1 MEFKEKEELYKCRM
15 TVLEM
20 ISDRG
25 YLIPDMEKISFEIF
39 NQKYDNKN
47 IDIYME
53 DKENDKKFY
62 VYFHNESKS
71 FSKSE
76 LKTVIQKVMGEYND
90 PEISM
95 ILILKEK
102 ENSAVSKELT
112 KDMYKNVEIF
122 IKRNMLFNISH
133 HTFVPKHIVLTKEQ
147 EKELLEKYNTSKS
160 KLPKLLHTDPM
171 AKYYNMRHD
180 QICKI
185 IRKSPEVGE
194 SISYRVI
201 R

>member
-1 MEFKEKEELYKCRM
+1 MEFKEKEEFYKARM
-15 TVLEM
+15 TALEM
-20 ISDRG
+20 ITDRG
-25 YLIPDMEKISFEIF
+25 YTIPDIEKISFEIF
-39 NQKYDNKN
+39 IQKYDNKN
-47 IDIYME
+47 IDIYIE
-53 DKENDKKFY
+53 DSEKAKKFY
-62 VYFHNESKS
+62 IYFHNESKS

-76 LKTVIQKVMGEYND
+76 LKNIIQKVMNQYND
-90 PEISM
+90 PEIGLV
-95 ILILKEK
+95 LILKEK

-122 IKRNMLFNISH
+122 IKRSMLFNISH
-133 HTFVPKHIVLTKEQ
+133 HTFVPKHILLTQDE
-147 EKELLEKYNTSKS
+147 EKEILEKYNTTKS

-171 AKYYNMRHD
+171 AKYYNMKSD

-194 SISYRVI
+194 SITYRVV

>member
-1 MEFKEKEELYKCRM
+1 MEFKEKEEFYKARK

-20 ISDRG
+20 ITDRG
-25 YLIPDMEKISFEIF
+25 YTVPDIEKISFEIF
-39 NQKYDNKN
+39 IQKYDNKN
-47 IDIYME
+47 IDIYI
-53 DKENDKKFY
+53 DDTAKLKQFY
-62 VYFHNESKS
+62 VYFHNDSKS

-76 LKTVIQKVMGEYND
+76 LKNIIQKVMNQYNN
-90 PEISM
+90 PEIGL

-122 IKRNMLFNISH
+122 IKKNMLFNISH
-133 HTFVPKHIVLTKEQ
+133 HTFVPKHILLTEEE
-147 EKELLEKYNTSKS
+147 EKEVLEKYNTTKS
-160 KLPKLLHTDPM
+160 KFPKLLSTDPM
-171 AKYYNMRHD
+171 AKYYNMKSD

-194 SISYRVI
+194 AITYRIV

>member
-1 MEFKEKEELYKCRM
+1 MEFKEKEELYKCRL

-20 ISDRG
+20 IGDRG
-25 YLIPDMEKISFEIF
+25 YIIPDIEKISFEIF

-47 IDIYME
+47 IDIYIE
-53 DKENDKKFY
+53 DKDNNKKFY

-122 IKRNMLFNISH
+122 IKEICYLIFLIIHLF
-133 HTFVPKHIVLTKEQ
+133 Q
-147 EKELLEKYNTSKS
+147 NT
-160 KLPKLLHTDPM
+160 LF
-171 AKYYNMRHD
+171 
-180 QICKI
+180 
-185 IRKSPEVGE
+185 
-194 SISYRVI
+194 
-201 R
+201 